1 MFKCSTNR
9 LWFNQTQDKKPQ
21 LTPEQHNQI
30 LSEYIRQSQ
39 LVQKVNIAIRT
50 TSAILTLGS
59 VVLFYTGRIEQ
70 AHLTMGISVISNV
83 VGFKSANDSKKELK
97 ELLESCEIV
106 NNRK

>member
-1 MFKCSTNR
+1 MFN
-9 LWFNQTQDKKPQ
+9 LFNKSQPQ
-21 LTPEQHNQI
+21 NYQITKEQYNQI

-39 LVQKVNIAIRT
+39 LVQKVNIAIGT

-70 AHLTMGISVISNV
+70 AHLNIGMGVISNV

>member
-1 MFKCSTNR
+1 MFN
-9 LWFNQTQDKKPQ
+9 LFNKSQPQ
-21 LTPEQHNQI
+21 NYQITEEQRNQI
-30 LSEYIRQSQ
+30 VNELIRQCQ
-39 LVQKVNIAIRT
+39 LGYNVKTAIST
-50 TSAILTLGS
+50 TSAIITFMS
-59 VVLFYTGRIEQ
+59 IILFYTGKIEQ